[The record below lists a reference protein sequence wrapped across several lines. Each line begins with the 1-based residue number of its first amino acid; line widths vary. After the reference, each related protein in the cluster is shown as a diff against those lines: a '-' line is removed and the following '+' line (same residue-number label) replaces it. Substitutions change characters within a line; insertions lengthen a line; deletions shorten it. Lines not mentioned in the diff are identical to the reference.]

1 MAKTQAQ
8 IEKEIAEVEAIRN
21 QLKEE
26 KRQAEGLPSTADSA
40 RGAILREAQKL
51 ASQIVRE
58 RDSLA
63 QKTTTGKIYSRFDP
77 GNDITYITAH
87 QLH

>member
-1 MAKTQAQ
+1 MANKTQAQ

-40 RGAILREAQKL
+40 RGAILREANKL

-63 QKTTTGKIYSRFDP
+63 ILSSTLNWPGDPSGSRP
-77 GNDITYITAH
+77 A
-87 QLH
+87 Q